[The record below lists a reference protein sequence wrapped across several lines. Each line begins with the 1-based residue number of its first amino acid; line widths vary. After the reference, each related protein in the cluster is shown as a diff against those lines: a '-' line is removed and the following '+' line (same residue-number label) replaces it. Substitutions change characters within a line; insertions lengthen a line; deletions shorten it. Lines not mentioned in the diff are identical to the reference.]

1 MPDEPYTT
9 LLDEVI
15 EAWEDVR
22 RGVLQE
28 AEVIPE
34 DRWDWRPDEGARSVH
49 ELLRHILE
57 SGLMAT
63 GELSRPDGDFTR
75 QSFPEHLEEHAGEV
89 PDDPDPGDLRHLL
102 GLTFAEGAATL
113 RAAGELHMLQTIR
126 RFDGLHGTRLAWL
139 NHAVAHESYH
149 RGQLAL
155 YARQMGYVP
164 ALTRRIQ
171 GEG

>member
-15 EAWEDVR
+15 DAWEDVR
-22 RGVLQE
+22 KGVLEE
-28 AEVIPE
+28 ADVIPA
-34 DRWDWRPDEGARSVH
+34 DRWSWRPHDEARSVS

-57 SGLMAT
+57 SGLMAV

-75 QSFPEHLEEHAGEV
+75 QGFPDFIREHAGEV
-89 PDDPDPGDLRHLL
+89 PDDPGPEELRHLL
-102 GLTFAEGAATL
+102 TLGFAEGAATL
-113 RAAGELHMLQTIR
+113 RAAGELHMLQQIR
-126 RFDGLHGTRLAWL
+126 RFDGLRGTRLAWL

-155 YARQMGYVP
+155 HARQMGLVP

-171 GEG
+171 GQG